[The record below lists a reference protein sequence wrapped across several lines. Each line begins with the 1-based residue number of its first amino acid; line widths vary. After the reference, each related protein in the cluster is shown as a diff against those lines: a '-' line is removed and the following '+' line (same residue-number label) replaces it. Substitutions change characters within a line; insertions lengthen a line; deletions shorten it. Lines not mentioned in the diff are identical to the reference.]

1 MNINSN
7 TKEVIMQNSLSLMT
21 NKSLVRN
28 FLSLSLIVVLGSIL
42 CLTNSSEAKGR
53 SGNFNNSRGGFGTR
67 SVNWSGNQRSGNG
80 TYAGK
85 QGRAWNGSSSGSY
98 DKAIRTYSESKTVT
112 GPQGN
117 SKTYQTQKV
126 GNGMGGSTTSVT
138 GENGNSRTF
147 STQRSIDKDTNTLNR
162 SVTGPQG
169 NTRERSTQYTNNG
182 DGSYSYNTTD
192 SNGSTSSGA
201 YTANP

>member
-1 MNINSN
+1 
-7 TKEVIMQNSLSLMT
+7 
-21 NKSLVRN
+21 
-28 FLSLSLIVVLGSIL
+28 
-42 CLTNSSEAKGR
+42 
-53 SGNFNNSRGGFGTR
+53 
-67 SVNWSGNQRSGNG
+67 
-80 TYAGK
+80 
-85 QGRAWNGSSSGSY
+85 
-98 DKAIRTYSESKTVT
+98 
-112 GPQGN
+112 
-117 SKTYQTQKV
+117 
-126 GNGMGGSTTSVT
+126 MGGSTTSVT